1 MPSTA
6 PSGAKSRFR
15 SKTKAVG
22 SDTNGAFIAD
32 AASAPSLL
40 SRPFDD
46 GGRLRACPGF
56 PAGDRVR
63 CCLPQLRDKERWS
76 RLGDM
81 DAIVAHARI
90 VLDGAVGRSGGW
102 VFSGSAR

>member
-15 SKTKAVG
+15 SRTKAVG
-22 SDTNGAFIAD
+22 SDTGGTLIAD
-32 AASAPSLL
+32 SVAAPSLL

-46 GGRLRACPGF
+46 CGRLRACPGF
-56 PAGDRVR
+56 PGGDRVL
-63 CCLPQLRDKERWS
+63 CCLPQLRDKKRVR

-90 VLDGAVGRSGGW
+90 VLDGAVGQ
-102 VFSGSAR
+102 

>member
-6 PSGAKSRFR
+6 PSGAKSRFL

-22 SDTNGAFIAD
+22 SDYIVAFIAD
-32 AASAPSLL
+32 AASSPSLL
-40 SRPFDD
+40 SRPFND

-56 PAGDRVR
+56 PGGDRAR
-63 CCLPQLRDKERWS
+63 CCLPQLRDKGRRR

-90 VLDGAVGRSGGW
+90 VLDGAV
-102 VFSGSAR
+102 AQ

>member
-15 SKTKAVG
+15 SKTRAVG
-22 SDTNGAFIAD
+22 SDTSGALIVD
-32 AASAPSLL
+32 AATAPSLL

-46 GGRLRACPGF
+46 GRRLRACPGF
-56 PAGDRVR
+56 PGSDRVL
-63 CCLPQLRDKERWS
+63 CCLPQLRDKERGR

-81 DAIVAHARI
+81 DAIVPHAGI
-90 VLDGAVGRSGGW
+90 ILDGAVGQ
-102 VFSGSAR
+102 

>member
-22 SDTNGAFIAD
+22 SDASGAFIAD
-32 AASAPSLL
+32 AANAPSLL

-56 PAGDRVR
+56 PGGDGVR
-63 CCLPQLRDKERWS
+63 CCLPKLRDKERRR

-81 DAIVAHARI
+81 DAIVAHPRI
-90 VLDGAVGRSGGW
+90 VLDGAVGQ
-102 VFSGSAR
+102 